1 MLHRSCINAH
11 DGSTKD
17 NISAILNLG
26 FDINAA
32 DSDGDTCLVAFSM
45 QLGYLLFKGQPSAI
59 REQEVLVFLLRA
71 GANPY
76 VIMWNGLPIFK
87 GVYECHESD
96 RSICSYE
103 QYSLHGSYCGDLW
116 DSALSICGMD
126 ILEFRA
132 GYQRRAKY
140 TERYTREMFEALWR
154 ERETECPYWD
164 DKPWPPVVTDTDD
177 GCQCLNCTA
186 DVDETPC
193 LCQGCMNMGE
203 ARSEEGYAIDGES
216 DMDSEG
222 HGFDEESDEEGI
234 GDAGEDEN
242 SDMDEDLS
250 DY

>member
-1 MLHRSCINAH
+1 MLHNACLNLRR
-11 DGSTKD
+11 GSTRD
-17 NISAILNLG
+17 NISSILDLG
-26 FDINAA
+26 FDINAT
-32 DSDGDTCLVAFSM
+32 DSYGRTCLVTFS
-45 QLGYLLFKGQPSAI
+45 KGLSYQVHKRPFSVI

-76 VIMWNGLPIFK
+76 VIKWNDLPIFK
-87 GVYECHESD
+87 EVYECHESD
-96 RSICSYE
+96 RNICGE
-103 QYSLHGSYCGDLW
+103 NEDTPHGSYCGDLW

-140 TERYTREMFEALWR
+140 TKDYTREMFEALWR
-154 ERETECPYWD
+154 GRETDCPYWD
-164 DKPWPPVVTDTDD
+164 DKPWPPVVTNTND

-186 DVDETPC
+186 DVEETPC
-193 LCQGCMNMGE
+193 LCQGCMNMRE
-203 ARSEEGYAIDGES
+203 ARSEEEYAVDGES

-222 HGFDEESDEEGI
+222 HGFGEESDEQEI
-234 GDAGEDEN
+234 EDAGEDKY